1 MPDKFVDSTYA
12 DGVATITLDR
22 PPQNLMNIAMME
34 QMNSA
39 VLALRDHHELKVLV
53 LRGNGDAFC
62 GGVDLADHTRDKVSR
77 MLQVFHRIF
86 ETMRLVDVIAV
97 AAVDGPALGGGFELA
112 IGCNMVVASES
123 AVFGLPQIK
132 MGLFPPLAAVVLP
145 RAGLRRKAMEWI
157 LTGDEIPSSELQQF
171 GIVNRVFP
179 DAEFDNELLRFVKKL
194 TAKSGPV
201 LQLAKRAQLES
212 YYATYE
218 EGLYKVEN
226 TYLRDLMSL
235 EDSQEGIEAAR
246 EGREPRWRDA

>member
-1 MPDKFVDSTYA
+1 MPDQFIESTYA
-12 DGVATITLDR
+12 DGVATIILDR
-22 PPQNLMNIAMME
+22 PPQNFMNIEMME
-34 QMNSA
+34 QLNSA
-39 VLALRDHHELKVLV
+39 LLAMREHHELKVLV
-53 LRGNGDAFC
+53 IRGNGDAFC

-77 MLQVFHRIF
+77 MLQMFHRIF
-86 ETMRLVDVIAV
+86 ETMRLVDVIAI

-112 IGCNMVVASES
+112 IGCNLVLASES
-123 AVFGLPQIK
+123 AVFGLPQVK

-157 LTGDEIPSSELQQF
+157 LTGDEISSSELQQF

-179 DAEFDNELLRFVKKL
+179 DAEFDEHLGQFVEKL

-226 TYLRDLMSL
+226 SYLRDLMSL

-246 EGREPRWRDA
+246 KGREPKWRNA

>member
-1 MPDKFVDSTYA
+1 VPDKFVDSTYA

-179 DAEFDNELLRFVKKL
+179 DAEFDSELLRFVKKL

>member
-1 MPDKFVDSTYA
+1 MPDQFVDSTYA

-22 PPQNLMNIAMME
+22 PPQNLLNIEMME

-39 VLALRDHHELKVLV
+39 VLALRDRHELKVLV
-53 LRGNGDAFC
+53 LRGNGAAFC

-157 LTGDEIPSSELQQF
+157 LTGDEIASSELQQF

-179 DAEFDNELLRFVKKL
+179 DAEFDDQLLRFVEKL

-235 EDSQEGIEAAR
+235 EDSREGIEAAR
-246 EGREPRWRDA
+246 EGREPKWRDA

>member
-1 MPDKFVDSTYA
+1 MPDQFIDSTYG
-12 DGVATITLDR
+12 DSVATITLER
-22 PPQNLMNIAMME
+22 PPQNLMNIEMME
-34 QMNSA
+34 QLNSA
-39 VLALRDHHELKVLV
+39 LLALRDHHELKVLV
-53 LRGNGDAFC
+53 VRGNGDAFC

-77 MLQVFHRIF
+77 MLQMFHRIF
-86 ETMRLVDVIAV
+86 ETMRLVDVIAI

-112 IGCNMVVASES
+112 IGCNLVLASES
-123 AVFGLPQIK
+123 AVFGLPQVK

-157 LTGDEIPSSELQQF
+157 LTGDEISSSELQHF

-179 DAEFDNELLRFVKKL
+179 DAEFDDQLNRFTEKL

-226 TYLRDLMSL
+226 SYLRDLMSL

-246 EGREPRWRDA
+246 KGREPKWRNA